1 MSNVT
6 ALGIGD
12 LLITCNLIK
21 NKLLSVPVIIN
32 ENYFLNN
39 STFPNPKNAIDFRL
53 KLIGEIIKYNN
64 LQKDSF
70 FVKKVINYR
79 LDQHLDLMKK
89 LSSFSLNLNFN
100 TKEINEPY
108 IIFHTKCRFL
118 HELIS
123 DTNIN
128 IIKLREFYKNFKSKY
143 KIIILGEQNMI
154 NTKEAN
160 FHGIKTIYDELL
172 LLKNNNDIIDLTRN
186 VIYNDLDYDNYLKDV
201 SIIHH
206 ANYNIHFGL
215 GGQFVSSLTFGNI
228 HTINFI
234 PDILTNMVNIR
245 SDTFFN
251 NIDNYMKFINNS
263 CSAI

>member
-32 ENYFLNN
+32 VNYFLSN
-39 STFPNPKNAIDFRL
+39 STYPNPKNAFDFRL
-53 KLIGEIIKYNN
+53 KLLRKIIEYNN
-64 LQKDSF
+64 LPKNSF
-70 FVKKVINYR
+70 ILKKVNHLA
-79 LDQHLDLMKK
+79 LDGHLALIKK
-89 LSSFSLNLNFN
+89 LNSFSLNLNFDI
-100 TKEINEPY
+100 KEINEPY

-118 HELIS
+118 HELKD

-128 IIKLREFYKNFKSKY
+128 IIKLMNFYKNFISKY
-143 KIIILGEQNMI
+143 KIIILGEKKMV

-160 FHGIKTIYDELL
+160 YQGIKTIYDELL
-172 LLKNNNDIIDLTRN
+172 LLKNNNDVIDLTKN
-186 VIYNDLDYDNYLKDV
+186 SIYNNLDYDNYLKDI

-215 GGQFVSSLTFGNI
+215 GGQFVSSLTFGNNI
-228 HTINFI
+228 INYI
-234 PDILTNMVNIR
+234 PDKLTDMINIR
-245 SDTFFN
+245 SDTIFN